1 MKTAILLL
9 LFIFTNLIALDIT
22 LVPYTAK
29 DSYTNSS
36 NKSSK
41 INGFYTK
48 FKEPNYSIELDYET
62 MSLESNSTTTKQTD
76 YTLAYAYFIKNN
88 YKIKTLYHQISNN
101 AKTNSK
107 VKAYLLGV
115 EFYKKSIFNLGI
127 NLSYSSYD
135 ETSLAKEVY
144 QTSPYFKISFGDY
157 KSTMGKYVLKL
168 DANGLYPK
176 AQDTNTTSIKNNSS
190 FGISLQQFKGDF
202 SNMFSYYKGEEIFA
216 VKDNGFSINNLNQLY
231 TSGFSLSTRY
241 RIYDDMGIKLL
252 YKSDKFTAID
262 TNMDGE
268 RKRYLLLFDYTI
280 K

>member
-48 FKEPNYSIELDYET
+48 FKEPSYSIELDYET
-62 MSLESNSTTTKQTD
+62 MNLESNSTTTKQTD
-76 YTLAYAYFIKNN
+76 YTLAYSYFIKYN
-88 YKIKTLYHQISNN
+88 YKIKTLYHQLSNN
-101 AKTNSK
+101 AKTNSS
-107 VKAYLLGV
+107 VKAYLLGA

-135 ETSLAKEVY
+135 ETSLTKEVY
-144 QTSPYFKISFGDY
+144 QASPYFKINFGDY

-168 DANGLYPK
+168 DANGFYPK
-176 AQDTNTTSIKNNSS
+176 AQDTNSSSIKNHSS
-190 FGISLQQFKGDF
+190 FGISIHQFKGDF
-202 SNMFSYYKGEEIFA
+202 SNMFSYYKGEEILA

-241 RIYDDMGIKLL
+241 SIYNGMGIKLL
-252 YKSDKFTAID
+252 YKSDKFTEID
-262 TNMDGE
+262 TNLDGE